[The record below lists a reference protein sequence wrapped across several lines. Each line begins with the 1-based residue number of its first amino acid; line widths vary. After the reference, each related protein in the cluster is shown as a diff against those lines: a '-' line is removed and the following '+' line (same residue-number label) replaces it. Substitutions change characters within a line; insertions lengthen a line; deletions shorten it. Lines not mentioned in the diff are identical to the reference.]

1 MSDKEI
7 ETMIQEKRLNAPR
20 VTPERI
26 EQVIDKEEYFRLTG
40 TLTVCVLTLANGFT
54 VTGESACASPE
65 NFNEEIG
72 NRIARDDAKN
82 KIWYLEGYLL
92 RQNLAE
98 SENAPCLTPSGE
110 ESKIARICHEVNR
123 AYCQAM
129 GDDSQPTWEDAPQW
143 QKDSAMLGV
152 QLHMSG
158 DHGPEA
164 THESWRTQKF
174 NDGWRWG
181 PVKDPAKK
189 EHPCMVDFS
198 DLPKEQQAKDFLFRG
213 VVHALSGR
221 I

>member
-72 NRIARDDAKN
+72 NRIARDNAKN
-82 KIWYLEGYLL
+82 KIWALEGYLL
-92 RQNLAE
+92 VQQLHEAGTMKTE
-98 SENAPCLTPSGE
+98 YV
-110 ESKIARICHEVNR
+110 ARICHEVNR

-129 GDDSQPTWEDAPQW
+129 GDDSQPKWEDAPQW

-164 THESWRTQKF
+164 SHESWRTQKF

-189 EHPCMVDFS
+189 EHPCMVDFA

-221 I
+221 S